1 MDLLARCRDLAVSFY
16 SDLMRSSQPTLRDR
30 LFEQS
35 ERGASNAD
43 QRIYYDAIQVL
54 NRNGGAM
61 LAAFDAQLQGS
72 YQQFLAGRD
81 GAVPA
86 PASGNLALV
95 AREQLEDELAVSTIV
110 SRANGQNAEA
120 LWKLNRRLAAL
131 RGGRKVS
138 DDSNPF
144 GPAQVGEALRAAMA
158 EIRCEQKA
166 RIFIY
171 KYLGRL
177 LLGSF
182 AKVLQRLND
191 LLAQGG
197 VLPNLKFVVN
207 KAADE
212 LDETSGR
219 EPDSAPAPTPAET
232 VEEKASVEQQHQ
244 LLTSVMSE
252 LRARNVDPSA
262 RQQTLGGVGYAGLHA
277 ARDGSASNFA
287 PVDYALALS
296 ALQNAPEFSSNAAL
310 HRPLPIDAVEE
321 RLFGQLKKLANN
333 DARHT
338 LGQRD
343 ADTVDLVGGIF
354 RFMLDD
360 ERIPDVVK
368 SLLSH
373 LHTPYLKLA
382 LLDPTLLDDRQHVA
396 RRLLNRLAEASVR
409 WVSDERER
417 VVLPRIRETVE
428 TLLRDFVDDTSLFG
442 QQLEEFER
450 SLVLVQRRA
459 DIAERRN
466 RESQEGLEKLSV
478 ARQRAQQEI
487 AQRIDGGRLPEQI
500 RQLLE
505 KPWTDFLAFN
515 YLRNGDES
523 LSWKAALKVVDGV
536 MWSVQDDPGR
546 TRDELQRHQQQLDK
560 SITEGLRTIGYGS
573 EAAAEL
579 LSALREAQ
587 ELAFER
593 AAHPAAAS
601 LQGAAKVA
609 AKAPAT
615 AAAAPA
621 LQPVLSEG
629 EQAWA
634 ARLRDSME
642 FGTWFEFD
650 RPGQKP
656 VRLKLAW
663 FSRVSTH
670 YMFVNQSGVKQ
681 RVESLFE
688 LARGLDRG
696 TVRLAQPER
705 RSFMERALGA
715 LLGSLRLG

>member
-1 MDLLARCRDLAVSFY
+1 MELLARCRDLALPFY
-16 SDLMRSSQPTLRDR
+16 SDLMRSAQPTLRER

-35 ERGASNAD
+35 ERGGGSD
-43 QRIYYDAIQVL
+43 QRVFFEAIQTL
-54 NRNGGAM
+54 NRNGDAL
-61 LAAFDAQLQGS
+61 LAAFEARLQRG
-72 YQQFLAGRD
+72 YQQFVAGRD
-81 GAVPA
+81 DESA
-86 PASGNLALV
+86 PVFASAGLALV
-95 AREQLEDELAVSTIV
+95 AREQLEDDLAVSTIV

-131 RGGRKVS
+131 RGGRQVS
-138 DDSNPF
+138 DDGNPF

-158 EIRCEQKA
+158 ELQCDQRA
-166 RIFIY
+166 RIFVY

-182 AKVLQRLND
+182 GKVLQRLND
-191 LLAQGG
+191 LLVEGG

-212 LDETSGR
+212 LGGEQ
-219 EPDSAPAPTPAET
+219 EVPPPAAESAD
-232 VEEKASVEQQHQ
+232 EKASAAHQHQ
-244 LLTSVMSE
+244 LLISVMNE
-252 LRARNVDPSA
+252 LRSRQGDPAARV
-262 RQQTLGGVGYAGLHA
+262 QTLGGVGYAGLQA

-296 ALQNAPEFSSNAAL
+296 ALQQAPEFSSNAAL
-310 HRPLPIDAVEE
+310 QRPLPISAVEE
-321 RLFGQLKKLANN
+321 RLFGQLKKLANS

-354 RFMLDD
+354 RYMLDD
-360 ERIPDVVK
+360 TRIPDVVK

-382 LLDPTLLDDRQHVA
+382 LLDPTLLEDQQHVA

-409 WVSDERER
+409 WVGDERDR
-417 VVLPRIRETVE
+417 VVLPKIRETVE
-428 TLLRDFVDDTSLFG
+428 TLLREFIDDTTLFG
-442 QQLEEFER
+442 RLLAEFER
-450 SLVLVQRRA
+450 SLALVQRRA
-459 DIAERRN
+459 EIAERRN
-466 RESQEGLEKLSV
+466 RESQEGLERLAE
-478 ARQRAQQEI
+478 ARTRAQQEI
-487 AQRIDGGRLPEQI
+487 QQRIAGSNLPQQI

-515 YLRNGDES
+515 HLRNGDES

-560 SITEGLRTIGYGS
+560 SISEGLRTIGYGS
-573 EAAAEL
+573 EAANEL

-593 AAHPAAAS
+593 AGHPQPALAEPPPRKTPAAEPES
-601 LQGAAKVA
+601 V
-609 AKAPAT
+609 
-615 AAAAPA
+615 

-629 EQAWA
+629 EQVWA
-634 ARLRDSME
+634 ARLRDEIE

-650 RPGQKP
+650 RPGHKP

-663 FSRVSTH
+663 FSRVSLH

-681 RVESLFE
+681 RVESLLE
-688 LARGLDRG
+688 LARGLDAGR
-696 TVRLAQPER
+696 VRLAPPER
-705 RSFMERALGA
+705 RSFMERALDA
-715 LLGSLRLG
+715 LLNTLRRS

>member
-1 MDLLARCRDLAVSFY
+1 MELLARCRDLALPFY
-16 SDLMRSSQPTLRDR
+16 SDLLRSSQSTLRER

-35 ERGASNAD
+35 ERSASNAD
-43 QRIYYDAIQVL
+43 QRIFYDAIQVL
-54 NRNGGAM
+54 SRRGDAAQ
-61 LAAFDAQLQGS
+61 AAFDAQLQRG

-81 GAVPA
+81 DEPA
-86 PASGNLALV
+86 PSLASGNLALV

-110 SRANGQNAEA
+110 SRAIGQNAEA
-120 LWKLNRRLAAL
+120 MWKLNRRLAAL

-138 DDSNPF
+138 DEGNPF
-144 GPAQVGEALRAAMA
+144 GPARVGEALRAAMA
-158 EIRCEQKA
+158 EIDCDQKA

-182 AKVLQRLND
+182 GKILQRLND
-191 LLAQGG
+191 LLVQGG
-197 VLPNLKFVVN
+197 VLPNLKFAIS

-212 LDETSGR
+212 LDGDEVQT
-219 EPDSAPAPTPAET
+219 PDDSA
-232 VEEKASVEQQHQ
+232 EEAAAAAQQHQ

-252 LRARNVDPSA
+252 LRARNVDPDG
-262 RQQTLGGVGYAGLHA
+262 RRQTLGGVDYAGLQA

-287 PVDYALALS
+287 PMDYALALS
-296 ALQNAPEFSSNAAL
+296 ALQQAPEFSSGAAL
-310 HRPLPIDAVEE
+310 QRPLQIDAVEE
-321 RLFGQLKKLANN
+321 RLFGQLKKLASS

-354 RFMLDD
+354 RYMLDD
-360 ERIPDVVK
+360 ARIPDVVK

-382 LLDPTLLDDRQHVA
+382 LIDPSLLDDQQHVA
-396 RRLLNRLAEASVR
+396 RRLLNRLADAAVR
-409 WVSDERER
+409 WVGDEHDR
-417 VVLPRIRETVE
+417 VVLPKIRETVE
-428 TLLRDFVDDTSLFG
+428 TLLRDFVDDTSIFAQL
-442 QQLEEFER
+442 LEEFDR
-450 SLVLVQRRA
+450 SLAMVRRRA
-459 DIAERRN
+459 EIAERRN
-466 RESQEGLEKLSV
+466 RESQEGLEKLTV
-478 ARQRAQQEI
+478 ARQRAQQEVSRRI
-487 AQRIDGGRLPEQI
+487 AGGNLPEQI

-536 MWSVQDDPGR
+536 MWSLQGDAGR
-546 TRDELQRHQQQLDK
+546 SRDELQRHQQQLEK

-573 EAAAEL
+573 DAALEL

-587 ELAFER
+587 ELAF
-593 AAHPAAAS
+593 A
-601 LQGAAKVA
+601 GAVA
-609 AKAPAT
+609 AERPAT
-615 AAAAPA
+615 LAERQPSAPSQPPPA
-621 LQPVLSEG
+621 PEPVPQPVLSEG
-629 EQAWA
+629 EQVWA
-634 ARLRDSME
+634 ARLRDAME

-663 FSRVSTH
+663 FSRVSLH

-681 RVESLFE
+681 RVESLMD

-696 TVRLAQPER
+696 SVRLVQVER
-705 RSFMERALGA
+705 RSFMERALSA
-715 LLGSLRLG
+715 LLSKLRRS

>member
-1 MDLLARCRDLAVSFY
+1 MELLARCRDLALPFY
-16 SDLMRSSQPTLRDR
+16 SDLLRSSLQTLRDR

-35 ERGASNAD
+35 ERSTSNVD
-43 QRIYYDAIQVL
+43 QRIFYDAIQVL
-54 NRNGGAM
+54 NRCGDTVQG
-61 LAAFDAQLQGS
+61 AFDARLQGG

-81 GAVPA
+81 EAVPA
-86 PASGNLALV
+86 MASGNLALV
-95 AREQLEDELAVSTIV
+95 AREQLEDDLAISTIV
-110 SRANGQNAEA
+110 SRATGQNVEA

-138 DDSNPF
+138 DETNPF
-144 GPAQVGEALRAAMA
+144 GPPQVGEALRAAMA
-158 EIRCEQKA
+158 EIRCDQKA

-191 LLAQGG
+191 LLVQNG
-197 VLPNLKFVVN
+197 VLPNLKFVVS

-212 LDETSGR
+212 LGGDET
-219 EPDSAPAPTPAET
+219 AAPTPAEAA
-232 VEEKASVEQQHQ
+232 EEKASVEQQHQ
-244 LLTSVMSE
+244 LLNSVMNE
-252 LRARNVDPSA
+252 LRARNADPTA
-262 RQQTLGGVGYAGLHA
+262 RRQTLGGVGYAGLQA
-277 ARDGSASNFA
+277 ARDGSATNFA
-287 PVDYALALS
+287 PIDYALALS
-296 ALQNAPEFSSNAAL
+296 ALQQAPEFSSGAAL
-310 HRPLPIDAVEE
+310 HRPLPISAVEE

-360 ERIPDVVK
+360 ARIPDVVK

-382 LLDPTLLDDRQHVA
+382 LLDPTLLDDQQHVA
-396 RRLLNRLAEASVR
+396 RRLLNRLADASVR
-409 WVSDERER
+409 WVGDERDR
-417 VVLPRIRETVE
+417 VVLPKIRETVE

-442 QQLEEFER
+442 QLLEEFER
-450 SLVLVQRRA
+450 SLTLVQRRA
-459 DIAERRN
+459 EIAERRN
-466 RESQEGLEKLSV
+466 RESQEGLEKLAL

-487 AQRIDGGRLPEQI
+487 HQRVVGSRLPEQI

-505 KPWTDFLAFN
+505 KPWTDFLSFN
-515 YLRNGDES
+515 YLRNGDDS
-523 LSWKAALKVVDGV
+523 LSWKGALKVVDGV
-536 MWSVQDDPGR
+536 IWSVQDDTGR
-546 TRDELQRHQQQLDK
+546 TREELQRHQQQLDK
-560 SITEGLRTIGYGS
+560 SITEGLRTIGYGN
-573 EAAAEL
+573 EAATEL

-593 AAHPAAAS
+593 AGQLPAPAPARPVPAAEPPPES
-601 LQGAAKVA
+601 V
-609 AKAPAT
+609 
-615 AAAAPA
+615 
-621 LQPVLSEG
+621 LQPVLSDS
-629 EQAWA
+629 EQVWA

-663 FSRVSTH
+663 FSRVSMH

-681 RVESLFE
+681 RVESLLD

-696 TVRLAQPER
+696 SVRLVQAER

-715 LLGSLRLG
+715 LLGTLRLS

>member
-1 MDLLARCRDLAVSFY
+1 MELLARCRDLALPFY
-16 SDLMRSSQPTLRDR
+16 SDLLRSSLQTLRDR

-35 ERGASNAD
+35 ERSTSNVD
-43 QRIYYDAIQVL
+43 QRIFYDAIQVL
-54 NRNGGAM
+54 NRCGDTMQG
-61 LAAFDAQLQGS
+61 AFDARLQGG

-81 GAVPA
+81 EVSSASLS
-86 PASGNLALV
+86 SGNLALV
-95 AREQLEDELAVSTIV
+95 AREQLEDDLAISTIV
-110 SRANGQNAEA
+110 SRATGQNVEA

-138 DDSNPF
+138 DETNPF
-144 GPAQVGEALRAAMA
+144 GPPQVGEALRAAMA
-158 EIRCEQKA
+158 EIRCDQKA

-177 LLGSF
+177 LLGCF
-182 AKVLQRLND
+182 AKVLRRLND
-191 LLAQGG
+191 LLVQGG

-212 LDETSGR
+212 LDGNE
-219 EPDSAPAPTPAET
+219 AAAPTPAE
-232 VEEKASVEQQHQ
+232 VAEEKASVEQQHQ
-244 LLTSVMSE
+244 LLNSVMNE
-252 LRARNVDPSA
+252 LRVRNADPTAR
-262 RQQTLGGVGYAGLHA
+262 RQTLGGVGYAGLQA
-277 ARDGSASNFA
+277 ARDGSATNFA
-287 PVDYALALS
+287 PIDYALALS
-296 ALQNAPEFSSNAAL
+296 ALQQAPEFSSGAAL
-310 HRPLPIDAVEE
+310 HRPLPISAVEE

-360 ERIPDVVK
+360 ARIPDIVK

-382 LLDPTLLDDRQHVA
+382 LLDPTLLDDQQHVA
-396 RRLLNRLAEASVR
+396 RRLLNRLADASVR
-409 WVSDERER
+409 WVGDERDR
-417 VVLPRIRETVE
+417 VVLPKIRETVE

-442 QQLEEFER
+442 QLLEEFER
-450 SLVLVQRRA
+450 SLTLVQRRA
-459 DIAERRN
+459 EIAERRN
-466 RESQEGLEKLSV
+466 RESQEGLEKLAI

-487 AQRIDGGRLPEQI
+487 QQRVAGSRLPEQI

-505 KPWTDFLAFN
+505 KPWTDFLSFN
-515 YLRNGDES
+515 YLRNGDDS
-523 LSWKAALKVVDGV
+523 LSWKGALKVVDGV
-536 MWSVQDDPGR
+536 IWSVQDDTGR
-546 TRDELQRHQQQLDK
+546 TREELQRHQQQLDK

-573 EAAAEL
+573 DAATEL

-593 AAHPAAAS
+593 AGQPS
-601 LQGAAKVA
+601 
-609 AKAPAT
+609 
-615 AAAAPA
+615 AAAPQA
-621 LQPVLSEG
+621 VAERPLPVKAPLPESVLQPVLNEG
-629 EQAWA
+629 EQAWV
-634 ARLRDSME
+634 ARLSDSME

-681 RVESLFE
+681 RVESLLD

-696 TVRLAQPER
+696 SVRLVQAER

-715 LLGSLRLG
+715 LLGTLRLS